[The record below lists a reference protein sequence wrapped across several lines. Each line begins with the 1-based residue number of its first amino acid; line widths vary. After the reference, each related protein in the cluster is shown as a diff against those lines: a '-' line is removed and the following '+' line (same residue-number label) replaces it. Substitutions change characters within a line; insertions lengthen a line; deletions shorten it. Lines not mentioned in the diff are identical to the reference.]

1 MQQHGLFLFILGV
14 SKMLWVILWHVIGQ
28 QATKN
33 PLFMRVSWTSLD
45 FIGLVLGGDEED
57 RTPGLGVA
65 NAALSQLSYIP
76 NLQKFRATIYY
87 SLPQCQ
93 ELVGERKRDLLKK
106 DNPVLQFNLDLTK
119 PARFPYNRAHIGG
132 PQF

>member
-1 MQQHGLFLFILGV
+1 
-14 SKMLWVILWHVIGQ
+14 
-28 QATKN
+28 
-33 PLFMRVSWTSLD
+33 MRVSCTSLD
-45 FIGLVLGGDEED
+45 FAGLRLGGDEED

-93 ELVGERKRDLLKK
+93 ELVGERKRELLKK
-106 DNPVLQFNLDLTK
+106 DNPVLPFNLDLTK
-119 PARFPYNRAHIGG
+119 QARFPYNRARIEG
-132 PQF
+132 PQVLRNARLMDRSRMQSLRNNRFFNIK